1 MDEFLDYIAEEARN
15 GYHCSNILVKMA
27 LEMKGSEN
35 PELVSA
41 ASALAGGLGYTTK
54 YVCGCLSGGL
64 CMLGL
69 FISKGSDEQTVHPQE
84 KEITAEFTEWFENEI
99 GGRYGSC
106 VCGDIVGPDIS
117 ARTLKC
123 PVIIRDTYLQ
133 VSGMIEK
140 YGLI

>member
-1 MDEFLDYIAEEARN
+1 MDEFLEYIAEEARK

-35 PELVSA
+35 SELVSA
-41 ASALAGGLGYTTK
+41 VSALAGGLGYTAR
-54 YVCGCLSGGL
+54 YVCGCLTGGL

-69 FISKGSDEQTVHPQE
+69 FVSKGSDEQTVHPQE
-84 KEITAEFTEWFENEI
+84 KEITAEFVEWFENEI

-106 VCGDIVGPDIS
+106 VCRDIVGPDMS

-123 PVIIRDTYLQ
+123 PAIIRDTYLQ
-133 VSGMIEK
+133 VLEMTEK